1 MAISTPDFTQRRA
14 ATPAAAAPRADAP
27 GAAAHER
34 AIADAALLFDDDP
47 LIRRFAPVFDRIA
60 QGAAA
65 RDQHRDLPYEPVE
78 WLRDAGFTKLRVPR
92 LAGGDGVGL
101 AQFFALIARLGEA
114 DSNLPQILRVHSG
127 FVEMLHESDDGALRD
142 RWFARIAQGTIVGGA
157 TAERTAVTSN
167 TVRLSR
173 ENGKL
178 YLDGE
183 KYYTTGTLYADWVD
197 VTANDGDA
205 DLRALVPADTHG
217 VERIDDWDGFGQRL
231 TGSGTTRFTRVEVE
245 PDNIYRRFDAS
256 QPRGSSLLTAYFQ
269 TLHLANLAGIS
280 RAVLRD
286 AVEFTR
292 DRTRTFGVPGAS
304 NPRHD
309 PLVQRVIGRLASLA
323 YSTQSVVAAIAQ
335 TLDAIS
341 AARAAG
347 DATDDAYVRVDI
359 QAFQAQQI
367 VLAQTLEAAT
377 LLFEV
382 GGASATSETRRFDR
396 HWRNARVLASHNPA
410 IVREAVIGNYY
421 LNGVG
426 HNERFGERIGTA
438 RTDAVR

>member
-1 MAISTPDFTQRRA
+1 MAISSPDSTLRRA
-14 ATPAAAAPRADAP
+14 TAPAAPPQADAD
-27 GAAAHER
+27 ASTHAHDGK
-34 AIADAALLFDDDP
+34 IADAALLFDDDP
-47 LIRRFAPVFDRIA
+47 LIRRFAPLFERIA
-60 QGAAA
+60 HGAAA
-65 RDQHRDLPYEPVE
+65 RDRDRALPYEPVE
-78 WLRDAGFTKLRVPR
+78 WLRAAGFTKLRVPR
-92 LAGGDGVGL
+92 AAGGAGIGL
-101 AQFFALIARLGEA
+101 APFFALIARLGEA
-114 DSNLPQILRVHSG
+114 DPNLPQILRVHGG
-127 FVEMLHESDDGALRD
+127 FIEMLHESADDALRS

-157 TAERTAVTSN
+157 TAERSAVTSN

-183 KYYTTGTLYADWVD
+183 KYYTTGTLYADWID
-197 VTANDGDA
+197 VSANDGDT
-205 DLRALVPADTHG
+205 DLRVLVPAATPG
-217 VERIDDWDGFGQRL
+217 VERLDDWDGFGQRL

-245 PDNIYRRFDAS
+245 PGDIYRRFDAS
-256 QPRGSSLLTAYFQ
+256 RPRGNSLLTAYFQ
-269 TLHLANLAGIS
+269 TLHLANLAGIA

-286 AVEFTR
+286 AVAFTR

-304 NPRHD
+304 SPRHD

-323 YSTQSVVAAIAQ
+323 YSTQSLVATIAR
-335 TLDAIS
+335 TLDDVC

-347 DATDDAYVRVDI
+347 RATEDAYVRVDI

-396 HWRNARVLASHNPA
+396 HWRNAARVLASHNPA

-426 HNERFGERIGTA
+426 HNERFGIA
-438 RTDAVR
+438 RTGVR